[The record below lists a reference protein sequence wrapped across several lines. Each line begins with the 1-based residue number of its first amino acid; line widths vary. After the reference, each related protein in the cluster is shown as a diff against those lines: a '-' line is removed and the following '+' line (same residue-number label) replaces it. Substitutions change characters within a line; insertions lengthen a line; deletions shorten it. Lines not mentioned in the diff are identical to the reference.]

1 VEAEASGPTIPERR
15 NPYPGAMI
23 AAAAIAAFFFPL
35 ITLIVALVLYG
46 SERDRAKK
54 GLLRTWALASG
65 GWLIA
70 QFLIGLVLFTAGG
83 GGGIGSPVDRSGPCV
98 GGPEIGASGKD
109 ISGNGTKFVLPCAI
123 SGTVTVSSPP
133 PQR

>member
-1 VEAEASGPTIPERR
+1 VEASGSAIPEKRS
-15 NPYPGAMI
+15 PYPGSTIAVAVI
-23 AAAAIAAFFFPL
+23 AAIFVPL

-46 SERDRAKK
+46 SERDPARK
-54 GLLRTWALASG
+54 GALRNWAIASG
-65 GWLIA
+65 GWLAA
-70 QFLIGLVLFTAGG
+70 QFLIGLVLFGTGSGG
-83 GGGIGSPVDRSGPCV
+83 GLGDVHQSGPCV

-123 SGTVTVSSPP
+123 SGTMTVSSAP